1 MNLNIDWVTLFWGVT
16 LALLLIN
23 FWNLFK
29 AYTARSRAR
38 KELIKVA
45 KKLATIKQELVK
57 EKDAMSEQIKQE
69 KK

>member
-1 MNLNIDWVTLFWGVT
+1 MNFNLDWVSLFWGVT

-23 FWNLFK
+23 FWNVIK

-38 KELIKVA
+38 KELIKA
-45 KKLATIKQELVK
+45 AQKLATIKQELVK
-57 EKDAMSEQIKQE
+57 EKDAMTEKLKQE